1 MVRYTIADDAPFVH
15 ELIRNIIPDEGFKFI
30 GSAFNGSEAIDIIK
44 KTLPDVIFLDFVMPV
59 KNGVEVA
66 KEAKLLWPEIKIIG
80 MSTIDDERII
90 ADAKK
95 HGVDEFI
102 EKPFTKDS
110 IIEALAKVGFE
121 IDRNQ
126 QKTSNG

>member
-1 MVRYTIADDAPFVH
+1 MVRYAIADDAPFVH
-15 ELIRNIIPDEGFKFI
+15 ELIRNIIPDENFKFI
-30 GSAFNGSEAIDIIK
+30 GSAFNGSEAVDIIK
-44 KTLPDVIFLDFVMPV
+44 KTLPDVIFLDFVMPI

-66 KEAKLLWPEIKIIG
+66 KEARQLWPEIKIIG

-95 HGVDEFI
+95 NGVDEFI

-110 IIEALAKVGFE
+110 IVEALEKVGFAIE
-121 IDRNQ
+121 RNQ
-126 QKTSNG
+126 RKTSNG

>member
-1 MVRYTIADDAPFVH
+1 MVRYAIADDAPFVH
-15 ELIRNIIPDEGFKFI
+15 ELIRNIVPDENFKFI
-30 GSAFNGSEAIDIIK
+30 GSAFNGGEALDIIR
-44 KTLPDVIFLDFVMPV
+44 KTLPDVIFLDFVMPI

-66 KEAKLLWPEIKIIG
+66 KEARLIWPEIKIIG

-95 HGVDEFI
+95 NGVDEFI

-110 IIEALAKVGFE
+110 IIDALVKVGVD
-121 IDRNQ
+121 IQ
-126 QKTSNG
+126 SHQKKTSNG

>member
-1 MVRYTIADDAPFVH
+1 MLTH
-15 ELIRNIIPDEGFKFI
+15 SKIIDSFQEI
-30 GSAFNGSEAIDIIK
+30 ESALKNAFETDPVSGQKAIDIIK